1 MAEDHTQRPFRA
13 TDASARPASERA
25 ASGGNDPLAELA
37 RLIGQNDPFGEFGRP
52 PVADP
57 HAPAQP
63 EQGAHEYYHAPST
76 PGAPPTAG
84 EAVDAPQDVHPG
96 YDVPPM
102 AVSDRPPYAHQGYDP
117 GAHPEMHPD
126 PDPNMPPYGTEELDF
141 YDDVPPRRR
150 MGVLA
155 IAAVFALAVLGTA
168 GAVGYRALFGSSN
181 SGPPPVIK
189 AETAPSKVVP
199 ADKKNAQS
207 AKLIQ
212 DRVTDKGAGE
222 KLVSREE
229 QPIDMNKPAGVFPQA
244 PSAASSGSVQPAML
258 GSGVIASDPKKV
270 RTIAIRPDGM
280 VAPAGTPA
288 MPAPTP
294 PASAPSPGANDAT
307 PAQPAS
313 EPEQAAGA
321 APAATEPPP
330 PARETAAR
338 AAPARRNGPLS
349 LSPGAD
355 QTPAAPAPAAP
366 APAPRQRTAAAPTQL
381 APQAS
386 SAASGSPAGGYA
398 VQVSSRRSE
407 ADAQAAFRSLQSQ
420 FPDQL
425 GGRQPLIRRVDLGE
439 KGIYYRTMVG
449 PFGSSSE
456 AKQLCEA
463 LKAAGGNCF
472 IQRI

>member
-1 MAEDHTQRPFRA
+1 MADDHTQRPFRA
-13 TDASARPASERA
+13 TDPSARPASERA
-25 ASGGNDPLAELA
+25 VGGGNDPLAELA

-52 PVADP
+52 PAADP

-63 EQGAHEYYHAPST
+63 GQVGQDYSHA
-76 PGAPPTAG
+76 
-84 EAVDAPQDVHPG
+84 
-96 YDVPPM
+96 PM
-102 AVSDRPPYAHQGYDP
+102 AVSDRAAYAHHGYDP
-117 GAHPEMHPD
+117 AAHPKMHPD
-126 PDPNMPPYGTEELDF
+126 PDPNMPPYGAEELDF

-150 MGVLA
+150 RIGVLA

-258 GSGVIASDPKKV
+258 GTGVIASDPKKV

-280 VAPAGTPA
+280 VAPAGTAA

-294 PASAPSPGANDAT
+294 PASAPSPGANDVAS
-307 PAQPAS
+307 PQPAR

-321 APAATEPPP
+321 APATAEPP
-330 PARETAAR
+330 PARETSAR
-338 AAPARRNGPLS
+338 AAPAQRNGPLS
-349 LSPGAD
+349 LNPGAD
-355 QTPAAPAPAAP
+355 QAPAAP
-366 APAPRQRTAAAPTQL
+366 APAPRRRTAAAPTQL
-381 APQAS
+381 APQAGNATPG
-386 SAASGSPAGGYA
+386 SAASGYA

-407 ADAQAAFRSLQSQ
+407 ADAQAAFRSLQSRY
-420 FPDQL
+420 PDQL

-449 PFGSSSE
+449 PFGSSEE